1 MRVFTRRK
9 LGRHP
14 HQQRIIFA
22 KMELFTARIRFY
34 SNNGPAIGCIGPAL
48 NKKGNTMSSATVT
61 IFTGFALGLGASAL
75 VLLV

>member
-1 MRVFTRRK
+1 MRVFMRRK
-9 LGRHP
+9 LR
-14 HQQRIIFA
+14 QQRIIFA
-22 KMELFTARIRFY
+22 QMELFTARIRFY
-34 SNNGPAIGCIGPAL
+34 SNNGSAIGCIGPAL